1 MRNNFPVDFFR
12 GMCYTEKDKFRPA
25 QRVGGIGGKH
35 MQILQIIGVCALIA
49 VGIAI
54 IVFTLLRRRP
64 DSRREDHDAAG
75 QPGSDDTDRQ

>member
-1 MRNNFPVDFFR
+1 
-12 GMCYTEKDKFRPA
+12 
-25 QRVGGIGGKH
+25 